1 MKRAW
6 PPEYFTLVNLL
17 EKRDIRQKS
26 SFIIGREN
34 LARLGLIKRRNVWLP
49 TWHGWILVF
58 LVVAAVLITGMYR
71 IHAFLAVNQ
80 PVNSDVMVV
89 EGWLPDFALKKAA
102 QIFKSQNYHL
112 MAVTGGPIEAGDVLV
127 NYKNYAELAATILE
141 QLGLEK
147 SMMVVIPASNVIQNR
162 TYASAVAMKNW
173 LIASQLS
180 FKTINLITLGLHARR
195 SRLLFEEALG
205 PGITVGI
212 IALEDPRY
220 DHRRWWKSSLGVR
233 ATLSEIIGYVY
244 VRFFFNP

>member
-49 TWHGWILVF
+49 TWRSWVILF
-58 LVVAAVLITGMYR
+58 LVVSASVIAGMYR

-80 PVNSDVMVV
+80 PLSSDVMVV
-89 EGWLPDFALKKAA
+89 EGWLPDFALKKAV
-102 QIFKSQNYHL
+102 QTFKSQNYHL
-112 MAVTGGPIEAGDVLV
+112 MAVTGGPIEAGHVLV
-127 NYKNYAELAATILE
+127 KYKNYAKLAATILE
-141 QLGLEK
+141 QLGLDK
-147 SMMVVIPASNVIQNR
+147 SMIVVIPAPAVMKDR

-173 LIASQLS
+173 LTASQLS
-180 FKTINLITLGLHARR
+180 FKTINLVTLGLHARR
-195 SRLLFEEALG
+195 SRLLFEQALG

-220 DHRRWWKSSLGVR
+220 DHRHWWKSSIGVR
-233 ATLSEIIGYVY
+233 VTFSEIIAYVY